1 MINTTSWTHLNSARE
16 AFGQN
21 LQTID
26 EQIAHI
32 KEQLENMSVAFSQ
45 SPKDWGYPGSLGY
58 VMEKLN
64 EINEFLN

>member
-1 MINTTSWTHLNSARE
+1 KRAGGKSGQGTIGGDDMTNTTSWTHLNSARE

-45 SPKDWGYPGSLGY
+45 SPKD
-58 VMEKLN
+58 
-64 EINEFLN
+64 